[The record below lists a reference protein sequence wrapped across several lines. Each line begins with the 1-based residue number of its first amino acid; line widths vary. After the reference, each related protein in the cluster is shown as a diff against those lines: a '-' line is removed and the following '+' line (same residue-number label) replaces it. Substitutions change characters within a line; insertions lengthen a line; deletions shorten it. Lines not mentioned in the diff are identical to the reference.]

1 MSAAPG
7 RTTAP
12 VPRTLLPRLR
22 RWLGPAWPR
31 YAAGKLAGA
40 AVSLVA
46 VVFTGFFLFR
56 LLPGDPVAAM
66 TYRRAATPQEI
77 AALRHQLG
85 LDAPVP
91 VQFGGYLLHVVQGNL
106 GDSFE
111 FGTPV
116 SSLILSH
123 LAATV
128 YLAGTATVLS
138 AVLGVWA
145 GARSAWRSGSVAD
158 WAGTSTALT
167 LWSVPTFWL
176 GLIVLIV
183 FGAGVGPVPGIF
195 PTGGMNTPGVTG
207 FFPVLADGLR
217 HLVLPCLTLTAV
229 SYAQYVL
236 LMRASVLEERDS
248 DYVTTARAKGLRDAL
263 VLRRHAVPNALL
275 PTITL
280 IFLNLG
286 QVVFSDVLV
295 ETVFSWPGLG
305 TEFYQALE
313 YPDFPLLEALFIFF
327 SAAVIVMNLIADLL
341 YPILDPRVRTA

>member
-1 MSAAPG
+1 MAAASQHAAGLPG
-7 RTTAP
+7 
-12 VPRTLLPRLR
+12 VR
-22 RWLGPAWPR
+22 RSLARRLGPAWPR

-40 AVSLVA
+40 VVSLVA

-56 LLPGDPVAAM
+56 LLPGDPVATM
-66 TYRRAATPQEI
+66 TYHHAVTAREV

-85 LDAPVP
+85 LDQPAP
-91 VQFGGYLLHVVQGNL
+91 VQFGNYLLHVVQGNL
-106 GDSFE
+106 GNSFE
-111 FGTPV
+111 YGKPV
-116 SSLILSH
+116 GSLIVSH

-138 AVLGVWA
+138 AMLGVWI

-158 WAGTSTALT
+158 RVGTGTALT

-176 GLIVLIV
+176 GLILLIV
-183 FGAGVGPVPGIF
+183 FGVGVGPIPGIF
-195 PTGGMNTPGVTG
+195 PTGGINSPGVTG
-207 FFPVLADGLR
+207 FFPVLLDGLR
-217 HLVLPCLTLTAV
+217 HLVLPCVTFTAV
-229 SYAQYVL
+229 IYAQYVL
-236 LMRASVLEERDS
+236 LMRASLLDERDS

-263 VLRRHAVPNALL
+263 VMRRHAVPNALL

-286 QVVFSDVLV
+286 QVVFSDMLV

-305 TEFYQALE
+305 TQFYDALE

-327 SAAVIVMNLIADLL
+327 SATVIVMNLIADLL
-341 YPILDPRVRTA
+341 YPVLDPRVRTA